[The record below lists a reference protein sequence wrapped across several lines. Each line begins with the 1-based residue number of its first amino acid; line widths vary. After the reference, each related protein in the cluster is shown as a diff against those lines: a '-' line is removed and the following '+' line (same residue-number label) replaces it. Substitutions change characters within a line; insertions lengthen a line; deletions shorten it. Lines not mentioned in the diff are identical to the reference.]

1 MKGSQLFEDI
11 LTTEQLEKLQERYVS
26 RVVANSS
33 GVEDGD
39 VFVCLK
45 GGRFNGRDYVAEALE
60 RGASYIV
67 CEEDLG
73 LENQVVVDDARS
85 AFSLLCKNL
94 SDKACEKLKIIGIT
108 GTNGKTTTAN
118 VLASVLESFGERV
131 GVIGTLGA
139 SYYGKTIDTGF
150 TTPDPDILHM
160 IFSDMVR
167 CGIEYV
173 VMEVSAHALALK
185 KLDGIKFDIGILT
198 NITQDHLDFFKNMEY
213 YASTK
218 LAFFD
223 SKYCKA
229 GIVCADDRYASRL
242 IDNPKVNI
250 PILPYGMENPGECFA
265 MSIKE
270 GIGGC
275 KFLVNCFDEV
285 ARVESNLVGR
295 FNIENLLAVITACSM
310 EGYDLKS
317 VVKSIKKIEPV
328 EGRFN
333 VIKSNGIN
341 VIIDYAHTPDG
352 LENLLKTAKELT
364 EGRLLTLF
372 GCGGNR
378 DKAKRPLMGRVASK
392 YSDHVILTSDNPRNE
407 DPKAI
412 ISDIVKGVSGSYEI
426 ICDRAFAI
434 KQGFFKCG
442 EGDTL
447 VIAGKGAE
455 KTQEINGKKKPFNDY
470 EEVYKNIKLRNS
482 ILGENS

>member
-1 MKGSQLFEDI
+1 MLGSKVFEGI
-11 LTTEQLEKLQERYVS
+11 ITEQQLQNLPDRYIS

-73 LENQVVVDDARS
+73 INNQVVVEDSRT

-94 SDKACEKLKIIGIT
+94 SEKACEKLKIIGIT

-118 VLASVLESFGERV
+118 VLGEVLQSLGEKV
-131 GVIGTLGA
+131 GVIGTLGVKYNNK
-139 SYYGKTIDTGF
+139 SIDTGF
-150 TTPDPDILHM
+150 TTPDPDILHR
-160 IFSDMVR
+160 IFADMVK
-167 CGIEYV
+167 CGVEYV

-185 KLDGIKFDIGILT
+185 KLEGVQFDLGILT
-198 NITQDHLDFFKNMEY
+198 NITQDHLDFFKNMEN
-213 YASTK
+213 YANAK
-218 LAFFD
+218 LSFFN

-229 GIVCADDRYASRL
+229 GIVCADNNYARRL
-242 IDNPKVNI
+242 IDNPNVDI
-250 PILPYGMENPGECFA
+250 PIFPYGIDNPGECFA

-270 GIGGC
+270 GVGGS

-285 ARVESNLVGR
+285 CNIESNLIGR
-295 FNIENLLAVITACSM
+295 FNIENLLAVITACSI
-310 EGYDLKS
+310 EGYSLKN
-317 VVKSIKKIEPV
+317 VAKCIKNIQPV
-328 EGRFN
+328 EGRVN
-333 VIKSNGIN
+333 VIKANGIN
-341 VIIDYAHTPDG
+341 IIIDYAHTPDG
-352 LENLLKTAKELT
+352 LENLLKTAKRIT
-364 EGRLLTLF
+364 KGRLISLF

-378 DKAKRPLMGRVASK
+378 DKAKRPIMGSVASK

-407 DPKAI
+407 EPSQI
-412 ISDIVKGVSGSYEI
+412 ISDIVKGVNGSYEI
-426 ICDRAFAI
+426 VCDRACAI

-455 KTQEINGKKKPFNDY
+455 TTQEINGKKKQFSDY